1 SITTLPSLA
10 SCSMIR
16 HPPRTSLFP
25 YTTLFRSQSADATVV
40 HRAPRDPRATL
51 LPAVATR
58 AAEPGV
64 PRARS
69 AKEPSHG
76 SGAAIRGGARRTG
89 HWLSGPAG
97 SRGHTSAEAEAREQ
111 LAGARE
117 PARCQKVKPATRPAG
132 SHRVDRFPS
141 AHEPPG
147 RFETKE
153 NRVQRAGCNTAA
165 LLHVRTGLLVGRTLE
180 KRFQHPKRLQG
191 HSHVTIP
198 LSHTRKST

>member
-1 SITTLPSLA
+1 MV
-10 SCSMIR
+10 SC
-16 HPPRTSLFP
+16 P
-25 YTTLFRSQSADATVV
+25 
-40 HRAPRDPRATL
+40 
-51 LPAVATR
+51 
-58 AAEPGV
+58 AAEPGAAAAAELQCSFTITV
-64 PRARS
+64 A
-69 AKEPSHG
+69 AQQHPSP
-76 SGAAIRGGARRTG
+76 AIRSGARRTG
-89 HWLSGPAG
+89 PWLSGPAG
-97 SRGHTSAEAEAREQ
+97 SRRHTSAEAEAREQ
-111 LAGARE
+111 LACARE
-117 PARCQKVKPATRPAG
+117 PARCQTVKPAARPAG

-198 LSHTRKST
+198 LYHTRKSTYGHAGAQACPIDI